1 MDGVDLVN
9 FKMTLSLSVSSCY
22 SFILSLSVNLYIK
35 MCCLSRS
42 RTFTRGSNKGAKED
56 LKSSLAK
63 QVTRAS
69 ESIESI
75 LRLFFIEEK
84 NSLI

>member
-1 MDGVDLVN
+1 MFYL
-9 FKMTLSLSVSSCY
+9 C
-22 SFILSLSVNLYIK
+22 
-35 MCCLSRS
+35 RS
-42 RTFTRGSNKGAKED
+42 RTLTRGSNKGAKED

-63 QVTRAS
+63 QVTRAC